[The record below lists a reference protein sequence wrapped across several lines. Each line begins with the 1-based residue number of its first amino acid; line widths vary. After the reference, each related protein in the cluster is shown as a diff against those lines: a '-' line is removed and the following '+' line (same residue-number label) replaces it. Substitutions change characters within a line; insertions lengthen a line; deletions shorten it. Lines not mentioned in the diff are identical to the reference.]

1 MKIDS
6 SNPHPTLEKPVT
18 TKASETNP
26 TRIQNQTSS
35 TSKSQE
41 PKRSKRSKEKLYRWF
56 AQVGIVDNE
65 DQASNLDL
73 IKQTSRREQILS
85 LNKMKN
91 LRRILDVALSVNVE
105 SDMQENI
112 DADWFFTF
120 ARLAEDIH
128 SPAMQSLWGKIA
140 AVEMSQPGSFS
151 LRTLHLLTQLTQ
163 KDAKVF
169 NRAASLAS
177 RKKSD
182 STPRILVGFHQKPNF
197 LSWLRNDTHQHI
209 NIAALGIT
217 YPDILSLIDM
227 GLIFAS
233 EIETGE
239 LDPQRREQWRCG
251 DISFDIAPRKR
262 GTALAYY
269 KFTSVGSELYRLAAK
284 HVNEDYVDAL
294 LTTLAKAFEV
304 TQR

>member
-6 SNPHPTLEKPVT
+6 SRSHSSIEKLDTSKPHALDKASNPKQLNTA
-18 TKASETNP
+18 TKA
-26 TRIQNQTSS
+26 
-35 TSKSQE
+35 QE
-41 PKRSKRSKEKLYRWF
+41 LNRSKRTKERLYRWF
-56 AQVGIVDNE
+56 AQVGIVESDE
-65 DQASNLDL
+65 QSSNIEL
-73 IKQTSRREQILS
+73 IKQTSRRDQILS

-91 LRRILDVALSVNVE
+91 LRSILDVAASVNIE
-105 SDMQENI
+105 SDVQENV
-112 DADWFFTF
+112 DPDWFFTF

-140 AVEMSQPGSFS
+140 AVEMSKPGSFS

-182 STPRILVGFHQKPNF
+182 ATPKILVGFHQRPSF
-197 LSWLRNDTHQHI
+197 LSWLRNDAHQHI

-239 LDPQRREQWRCG
+239 LDPQRRETWRCG
-251 DISFDIAPRKR
+251 DISFDIAPKR
-262 GTALAYY
+262 VGTALAYY

-284 HVNEDYVDAL
+284 QVNEDYIDAL